1 MEKAERRHDAI
12 VIGAGLAGLSCAHLL
27 AREGRDVRVLE
38 AAAEVGGS
46 LKSSSLQGATIDLG
60 PQTIQS
66 RDPELFAH
74 LDEIGLTSQLRIA
87 GGNGSKRFIVLKG
100 RLVELPSSPLSALTT
115 RALSWPAK
123 LRVLGEP
130 FARPGPGGDESA
142 ADFIARRLGREVAE
156 NLLDPFVSGV
166 HAGDP
171 GTLSMRAAFPKLL
184 DAERVHGSI
193 TRWALAEGRAARKA
207 RRAAGENTPPR
218 LPSRL
223 FSFERG
229 LQSWAHALAHDLGAS
244 RVAVSTPAQSITS
257 LEGGGWR
264 VQTAERALEA
274 DHVVLALPASPCADL
289 IEPISSGGAR
299 VLRDVPYSPVA
310 TVQLLYR
317 RHAVAHPLDGFGLLI
332 PTREHRPVLGILWIS
347 SLFADRAPEGTVLTT
362 SFIGGARAPEHVQR
376 SDDQLIEMAHEQH
389 RELLTTSEA
398 PIAAQ
403 VQRWHHAIPR
413 VEFGHVDR
421 LATLART
428 EQLHHGLHFAG
439 SYGEGG
445 AALPMCWKRGRD
457 VARKIIAAGSADPAR
472 AWGLTV

>member
-1 MEKAERRHDAI
+1 MEQAERRHDVI
-12 VIGAGLAGLSCAHLL
+12 VIGAGLAGLSCAQFL

-46 LKSSSLQGATIDLG
+46 LKSTSLQGATIDLG
-60 PQTIQS
+60 PQTVHS

-74 LDEIGLTSQLRIA
+74 FDELGLTDQLRIA
-87 GGNGSKRFIVLKG
+87 GGNGRKRFIVLKG
-100 RLVELPSSPLSALTT
+100 RLVELPSSPISALTT
-115 RALSWPAK
+115 KALSWRAK

-130 FARPGPGGDESA
+130 FAGPGPGGDESA
-142 ADFIARRLGREVAE
+142 ADFIARRLGPEVAE

-171 GTLSMRAAFPKLL
+171 HTLSMRAAFPKLL

-193 TRWALAEGRAARKA
+193 TRWALSQGRSA
-207 RRAAGENTPPR
+207 RRARQASGAAAPAR
-218 LPSRL
+218 VPSRL
-223 FSFERG
+223 FSFQGG
-229 LQSWAHALAHDLGAS
+229 LQSWAHALAHQVGPD
-244 RVAVSTPAQSITS
+244 RVDMSTPARGLEPI
-257 LEGGGWR
+257 EGGGWR
-264 VQTAERALEA
+264 VHTADRVLEA

-289 IEPISSGGAR
+289 VEPISSGGAR

-310 TVQLLYR
+310 TVHLLYR

-332 PTREHRPVLGILWIS
+332 PSREQRPVLGILWIS
-347 SLFADRAPEGTVLTT
+347 SLFEGRVPEGTALTT
-362 SFIGGARAPEHVQR
+362 SFIGGARAPERVR
-376 SDDQLIEMAHEQH
+376 CSDDELIETAHAQH
-389 RELLTTSEA
+389 RELLQTSEA

-421 LATLART
+421 LATLARM
-428 EQLHHGLHFAG
+428 EELHRGLHFAG

-445 AALPMCWKRGRD
+445 AALPVCWKRGRK
-457 VARKIIAAGSADPAR
+457 VARKIIESTSASSAR
-472 AWGLTV
+472 DQSLIV